1 MQVLAT
7 LFTEIFVGTGLF
19 VHNTHTAT
27 VLPHFTQ
34 VTLNE
39 HAANIV
45 RQDARGVGGR
55 ESRLGGFAAATEG
68 FTTRG
73 RQARIVLR
81 AAETSGDFFLLIL
94 FGVIF
99 VLFAR
104 WIGEFVVAGA
114 LALPRVWEVIF
125 RAVFAIVDG
134 LGPLTRRSLRRRA
147 FMVRPGT
154 SVPRHGLGGAGG
166 VDLLEEGRRR
176 LGKAS
181 SGGATRG
188 HGGGKP
194 ETLETDTS

>member
-7 LFTEIFVGTGLF
+7 LFTEIFVGAHLF

-45 RQDARGVGGR
+45 RQDVRRVGGR
-55 ESRLGGFAAATEG
+55 ESRFGVLAAATDG
-68 FTTRG
+68 LTTRG
-73 RQARIVLR
+73 RQTRIFLR
-81 AAETSGDFFLLIL
+81 AAETSGNFFLLIL

-99 VLFAR
+99 VLFAG
-104 WIGEFVVAGA
+104 WIGVFVVAGA
-114 LALPRVWEVIF
+114 LTLPRVWEVIF
-125 RAVFAIVDG
+125 RAAFAIVDG

-154 SVPRHGLGGAGG
+154 SFPRHGLGGAGG

-188 HGGGKP
+188 HGGEKP
-194 ETLETDTS
+194 QTLEREPS